1 MLGLRQKISLGFGGL
16 LIIILFI
23 GIQSIIQLSR
33 LGDSI
38 DVILRENYR
47 SVIACQEMKEAL
59 ERIDS
64 GVLFSLQGYTP
75 KGHEQIR
82 INEQA
87 FEKALQAELNN
98 ITLPGEGEKAT
109 LLQKNFKQYKMRP

>member
-38 DVILRENYR
+38 DVILRENYPECHRLSGDER
-47 SVIACQEMKEAL
+47 S
-59 ERIDS
+59 
-64 GVLFSLQGYTP
+64 
-75 KGHEQIR
+75 
-82 INEQA
+82 
-87 FEKALQAELNN
+87 
-98 ITLPGEGEKAT
+98 PGA
-109 LLQKNFKQYKMRP
+109 Y